1 MRLYEIFESSGDFE
15 DNDPLRVATTAVLSQ
30 IKSDIEDGS
39 FKGKFTVKALLKK
52 LRDNGVRV
60 DKNQL
65 IDLVNEEPWSNLI
78 SNLNDNEVE
87 FKDGDSMEMDSSE
100 DYPPPEDTIDQM
112 AKRASKKSSGL

>member
-87 FKDGDSMEMDSSE
+87 FKDGDSMEMDSPE